1 MRFGV
6 LAPMPS
12 ELRPVV
18 KAFGLRRG
26 RSGSL
31 EGHVGRAGEADV
43 VATTTGIGTELATTA
58 AQRMLD
64 RGEVDH
70 VVVVGIAGGIGPT
83 TAVPD
88 LIIPEAVVDWPELRE
103 HRPAPLGR
111 LVGAGTIVS
120 SDEYGYP
127 PEVIADFIARGVVA
141 VDMETVAVAR
151 VCADAGIPWS
161 AVRAI
166 SDRAD
171 DDTVDQDVIT
181 LVKPDGSPDLGRSL
195 RYLIRHPGRISRL
208 AALGRDASTAARVA
222 ATAAAAACAAHSVG
236 E

>member
-12 ELRPVV
+12 EMRPVV

-26 RSGSL
+26 RAGSL
-31 EGHVGRAGEADV
+31 DGQVGRVGGADV
-43 VATTTGIGTELATTA
+43 VATTTGIGTELATA
-58 AQRMLD
+58 AARRMLD
-64 RGEVDH
+64 GGDVDH
-70 VVVVGIAGGIGPT
+70 VVVVGIAGAIGPT
-83 TAVPD
+83 SVVPD
-88 LIIPEAVVDWPELRE
+88 VIVPEVVVDWPELRE
-103 HRPAPLGR
+103 HRPAPLGD
-111 LVGAGTIVS
+111 LVGAGTIVT

-127 PEVIADFIARGVVA
+127 PEVIEDFIARGVVA

-151 VCADAGIPWS
+151 VCVDAGVPWS

-171 DDTVDQDVIT
+171 DDTVDQDVIS

-195 RYLIRHPGRISRL
+195 RYVVRHPGRISRL
-208 AALGRDASTAARVA
+208 AALGRDASAAARAA

>member
-26 RSGSL
+26 RAGSL
-31 EGHVGRAGEADV
+31 DGHVGRVGEADV
-43 VATTTGIGTELATTA
+43 VATTTGIGTELATA
-58 AQRMLD
+58 AARRMLD
-64 RGEVDH
+64 GGDVDH
-70 VVVVGIAGGIGPT
+70 VVVVGIAGAIGPT
-83 TAVPD
+83 SVVPD
-88 LIIPEAVVDWPELRE
+88 VIVPEVVVDWPELRE
-103 HRPAPLGR
+103 HRPAPLGG
-111 LVGAGTIVS
+111 LVGAGTIVT

-151 VCADAGIPWS
+151 VCVDAGVPWS

-171 DDTVDQDVIT
+171 DDTVDQDVIS

-195 RYLIRHPGRISRL
+195 RYVVRHPGRISRL
-208 AALGRDASTAARVA
+208 AALGRDASAAARAA

>member
-70 VVVVGIAGGIGPT
+70 VVVAKEAQPS
-83 TAVPD
+83 VP
-88 LIIPEAVVDWPELRE
+88 LS
-103 HRPAPLGR
+103 
-111 LVGAGTIVS
+111 T
-120 SDEYGYP
+120 
-127 PEVIADFIARGVVA
+127 GV
-141 VDMETVAVAR
+141 
-151 VCADAGIPWS
+151 
-161 AVRAI
+161 
-166 SDRAD
+166 
-171 DDTVDQDVIT
+171 T
-181 LVKPDGSPDLGRSL
+181 LVKVLPP
-195 RYLIRHPGRISRL
+195 
-208 AALGRDASTAARVA
+208 V
-222 ATAAAAACAAHSVG
+222 V
-236 E
+236 

>member
-26 RSGSL
+26 RAGSL
-31 EGHVGRAGEADV
+31 DGQVGRVGEADV
-43 VATTTGIGTELATTA
+43 VATTTGIGTELATA
-58 AQRMLD
+58 AARRMLD
-64 RGEVDH
+64 GGDVDH
-70 VVVVGIAGGIGPT
+70 VVVVGIAGAIGPT
-83 TAVPD
+83 SVVPD
-88 LIIPEAVVDWPELRE
+88 VIVPEVVVDWPELRE
-103 HRPAPLGR
+103 HRPAPLGG
-111 LVGAGTIVS
+111 LVGAGTIVT

-151 VCADAGIPWS
+151 VCVDAGVPWS

-171 DDTVDQDVIT
+171 DDTVDQDVIS

-195 RYLIRHPGRISRL
+195 RYVVRHPGRISRL
-208 AALGRDASTAARVA
+208 AALGRDASAAARAA